1 MPEMPD
7 LAFQLVGSNTSS
19 NLHQEDDTQEDGKG
33 EGHAVVFLD
42 GSTASKESNKEDD
55 ASNNN
60 EEDRS
65 GKEGISKEVKIL
77 TVSSLNNTTGDD
89 EEES

>member
-42 GSTASKESNKEDD
+42 CSTASKESNKEDD
-55 ASNNN
+55 ASNND